1 MTDRTNRIPILEDRI
16 QQLAED
22 LDPGDMLGVLAAIAD
37 HEGMELQEFQE
48 TGYALDLLNI
58 TQSNYDR
65 SVNRM
70 RRIARLDDAIAT
82 YDDEA
87 LDPGLTEDSQ

>member
-37 HEGMELQEFQE
+37 HEGMELQEFLE